1 MTKTDFIDWK
11 ANPVTKTV
19 FAEIEKLVQEGSET
33 LSSSA
38 GIDPLQDRA
47 IVGKINGLRSL
58 LEISFADI
66 GGDDD

>member
-1 MTKTDFIDWK
+1 MNKADFIDWK

-19 FAEIEKLVQEGSET
+19 FAEIEKLVAEGTET
-33 LSSSA
+33 LSTAA
-38 GIDPLQDRA
+38 GLDPLQDRA

-66 GGDDD
+66 GGEDD